1 MATKEV
7 VSHAEGTHNTPSR
20 KSFNQAHIA
29 PIEQEAT
36 EDAKHIN
43 LSWRSWVVVFVCCW
57 AYVFYQS
64 VRPD

>member
-1 MATKEV
+1 MATKDV
-7 VSHAEGTHNTPSR
+7 VSNAAGTHDTQSR
-20 KSFNQAHIA
+20 KSFNQTHIA

-57 AYVFYQS
+57 AYDFHLLS
-64 VRPD
+64 RPD